1 MVERHRINHGG
12 QDEEGMGGTAA
23 AGQLSDLRSWI
34 EQQMKEEKLDVPD
47 LGAGS
52 DTEAPNTTKTTT
64 KSQKGGD
71 KTNSTILSNK
81 EIGVT
86 SEKQRVKLLKH

>member
-1 MVERHRINHGG
+1 MVERHRPNNGD
-12 QDEEGMGGTAA
+12 DEDGGMGGTQA

-34 EQQMKEEKLDVPD
+34 EKQMKEEMLDVPE

-52 DTEAPNTTKTTT
+52 DTEASNTTKTTM
-64 KSQKGGD
+64 KSLKGD
-71 KTNSTILSNK
+71 KTNSTILAIK

-86 SEKQRVKLLKH
+86 SEK